1 MTADE
6 LQLDL
11 AACGAGVDSAAPSPP
26 RGGAAAPAPSGRPA
40 FERRRSSRLSISA
53 LLEAVVGD

>member
-11 AACGAGVDSAAPSPP
+11 AACGAGVDSAAPSP
-26 RGGAAAPAPSGRPA
+26 RGEAPAPAPSGRPA